1 MEMFVYLLVVFVLIS
16 IIGFSYSIN
25 RTKQTSIL
33 DCYLQYIS
41 NNPTVPPPLAFTYAK
56 VEGNKYQNYY
66 FDSISG
72 KFVAEIEDWPVN
84 LDGTKYNNKLK
95 HGNIIE
101 RPNGFEISGI
111 VNKFTCPDDKWIWD
125 PKAKTCVVR
134 SICNGFSDINFIKGL
149 TKYHFHSAVS
159 GGGNSNKFHHR
170 IYATCVDQHG
180 NFTIDSCPNNMLFN
194 QQERQEVVLNE
205 VPCDYY
211 DICNENINNFTHRSK
226 ISNEENLKSNEYYV
240 CKDGVS
246 QLKSCSPPLVYDA
259 IYGACIELGPCWGKT
274 DNTSVPIPGSDL
286 SYYLCK
292 NQQEHIVKCDKGIYE
307 GAGPDKLECINTEC
321 GSEKYETLFSNS
333 YFSYPVSALVCRN
346 NKLIENKCDGIM
358 KEFSMSIDQPPSF
371 YAKPKYN
378 FYDKTVEYFS
388 TAIKYRST
396 DNFEEETMC
405 VDLNETNIK
414 EYALKSTVA
423 ASYNHALGKENW
435 NFLNKTPVDMVYKY
449 FNIMGTIYRLSDN
462 VKIGPAED
470 YVAMMGS
477 NRLYLVKNIVE
488 KSVDTNNGIVTSFHA
503 MDSNGER
510 FKTYFRI
517 GSFAHMLFPCGFETY
532 RMLVYDQ
539 IDSKWL
545 ILDWQHDMLV
555 DKHNIQLGSFGDSV
569 EYTNKQE
576 ATFSP
581 PKTTLFKTVL
591 PSPTRKQ
598 GLSYHISSCNWDSQ
612 FVDLETVV
620 KPHFILPIKYVTISD
635 LNGYKC
641 KIVAII
647 DDYKDIS
654 INDMLRKISIIN
666 EETAPKRKNGQ
677 SVEEYFDKILDEK
690 IYQLITEP
698 GKICLREVRHQ
709 NKVNL

>member
-134 SICNGFSDINFIKGL
+134 SLCNGFSDKNFIKGL

-246 QLKSCSPPLVYDA
+246 QLKSCIPPLVYDA

-274 DNTSVPIPGSDL
+274 DNTSVPIPGSNL

-371 YAKPKYN
+371 YAKPKYQ
-378 FYDKTVEYFS
+378 F
-388 TAIKYRST
+388 
-396 DNFEEETMC
+396 
-405 VDLNETNIK
+405 
-414 EYALKSTVA
+414 
-423 ASYNHALGKENW
+423 ENW
-435 NFLNKTPVDMVYKY
+435 YGIYPARKKTAFGIP
-449 FNIMGTIYRLSDN
+449 ILLLSRTPN
-462 VKIGPAED
+462 LSPIGLFR
-470 YVAMMGS
+470 YGFS
-477 NRLYLVKNIVE
+477 NCRGV
-488 KSVDTNNGIVTSFHA
+488 
-503 MDSNGER
+503 
-510 FKTYFRI
+510 
-517 GSFAHMLFPCGFETY
+517 P
-532 RMLVYDQ
+532 
-539 IDSKWL
+539 
-545 ILDWQHDMLV
+545 
-555 DKHNIQLGSFGDSV
+555 FGDHG
-569 EYTNKQE
+569 EM
-576 ATFSP
+576 
-581 PKTTLFKTVL
+581 
-591 PSPTRKQ
+591 
-598 GLSYHISSCNWDSQ
+598 ISES
-612 FVDLETVV
+612 E
-620 KPHFILPIKYVTISD
+620 
-635 LNGYKC
+635 
-641 KIVAII
+641 
-647 DDYKDIS
+647 
-654 INDMLRKISIIN
+654 
-666 EETAPKRKNGQ
+666 
-677 SVEEYFDKILDEK
+677 
-690 IYQLITEP
+690 
-698 GKICLREVRHQ
+698 
-709 NKVNL
+709 